1 MPRVLPAVSIA
12 TAYLLCA
19 AGADAQCLHKDG
31 ESTAERVRRDDAV
44 RYLMS
49 VNAAQTRAQQADGR
63 YLSLTEIGS
72 ARTAPVGFVPRL
84 VVDRW
89 SYIISLKDVFDSC
102 GFTLFTDEH
111 GVIYESLPSQVAQ
124 RESPRFRMTL
134 TSSKRA
140 GRWQVR
146 AINARAPEQ

>member
-1 MPRVLPAVSIA
+1 MRRVLTAVGIV

-19 AGADAQCLHKDG
+19 AGADAQQCLHRDG

-44 RYLMS
+44 RYLIS
-49 VNAAQTRAQQADGR
+49 VNAAQTRSQQSDGR

-72 ARTAPVGFVPRL
+72 TRTAPLGFVPRL

-89 SYIISLKDVFDSC
+89 SYIISLKDLFDLC

-111 GVIYESLPSQVAQ
+111 GVIYESHPSQVAQ
-124 RESPRFRMTL
+124 RESPPP
-134 TSSKRA
+134 SDDN
-140 GRWQVR
+140 QD
-146 AINARAPEQ
+146 P